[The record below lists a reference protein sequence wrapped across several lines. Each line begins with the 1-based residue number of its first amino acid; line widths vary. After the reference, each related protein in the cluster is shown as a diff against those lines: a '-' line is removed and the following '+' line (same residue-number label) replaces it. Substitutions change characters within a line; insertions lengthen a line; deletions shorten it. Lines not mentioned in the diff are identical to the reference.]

1 MPSVAVLAADGFETI
16 ECLTMVDVMRRGGVR
31 ATLVSIMPTREVVSS
46 LQIPVTCDAL
56 FDEINFDEYDCVVLP
71 GGLPGATNLRADQR
85 VCDVVCEFAATKHVA
100 AICAA
105 PLILGELDLLE
116 GRHATCFPGF
126 EKSFPEGA
134 YTGEKVTQDGN
145 IITASGMAQSLPFA
159 LELLRT
165 LAGDKAVEKVEL
177 MREAGYNIRV
187 IPADIDETPFDGE
200 APLTLVE
207 RLARAKAAAVAA
219 EYAEPNELTVAAD
232 TIVTFDGKILGK
244 PATEDEARTMLREL
258 SGRTHQVATG
268 VCIVKAGDT
277 AAPHAAESL
286 SFVDVTDVTF
296 YELTD
301 EQIEHYV
308 ASGEPMDKAGA
319 YGIQGTGGR
328 MLVHDISG
336 DFYNVVGLP
345 IARVARAIQKL
356 S

>member
-56 FDEINFDEYDCVVLP
+56 FDEINFDEYDCVMLP

-105 PLILGELDLLE
+105 PFILGELGLLE
-116 GRHATCFPGF
+116 GRRATCFPGF

-165 LAGDKAVEKVEL
+165 LAGDKAVEKV
-177 MREAGYNIRV
+177 
-187 IPADIDETPFDGE
+187 
-200 APLTLVE
+200 
-207 RLARAKAAAVAA
+207 A
-219 EYAEPNELTVAAD
+219 E
-232 TIVTFDGKILGK
+232 
-244 PATEDEARTMLREL
+244 
-258 SGRTHQVATG
+258 
-268 VCIVKAGDT
+268 
-277 AAPHAAESL
+277 
-286 SFVDVTDVTF
+286 
-296 YELTD
+296 
-301 EQIEHYV
+301 
-308 ASGEPMDKAGA
+308 
-319 YGIQGTGGR
+319 GIQ
-328 MLVHDISG
+328 L
-336 DFYNVVGLP
+336 
-345 IARVARAIQKL
+345 
-356 S
+356 

>member
-1 MPSVAVLAADGFETI
+1 M
-16 ECLTMVDVMRRGGVR
+16 
-31 ATLVSIMPTREVVSS
+31 
-46 LQIPVTCDAL
+46 
-56 FDEINFDEYDCVVLP
+56 
-71 GGLPGATNLRADQR
+71 
-85 VCDVVCEFAATKHVA
+85 VCEFAATKHVA

-105 PLILGELDLLE
+105 PFILGELDLLE
-116 GRHATCFPGF
+116 GRQATCFPGF

-165 LAGDKAVEKVEL
+165 LAGDKAVEKVAEAFSYDFGFAITAPHRL
-177 MREAGYNIRV
+177 MREAGYDIRV

-219 EYAEPNELTVAAD
+219 EHAEPNELTVAAD
-232 TIVTFDGKILGK
+232 TIVTFDGQILGK
-244 PATEDEARTMLREL
+244 PADGDEARTMLREL

-268 VCIVKAGDT
+268 VCIVKAGDAT
-277 AAPHAAESL
+277 APHAAESL

-296 YELTD
+296 YELTE
-301 EQIEHYV
+301 EQIERYV